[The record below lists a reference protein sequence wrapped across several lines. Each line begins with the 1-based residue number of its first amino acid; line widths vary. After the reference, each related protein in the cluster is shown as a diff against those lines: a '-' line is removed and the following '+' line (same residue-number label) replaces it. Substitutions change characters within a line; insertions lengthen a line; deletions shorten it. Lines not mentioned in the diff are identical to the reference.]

1 VQSYTRHQLK
11 EDKFQEV
18 TRGVLEQAQA
28 HRQQLTLLAVV
39 VLALVVG
46 AGAFGFW
53 RNQQD
58 DQASLAMGQAITT
71 YTAPIRAQDAP
82 VDPNQLSFTSV
93 QERATKAQEQFQA
106 IGDKYPHTQSG
117 KNAGYMAG
125 VAALDA
131 GKYSDAEAKFRK
143 AADIGGKELAS
154 LAKMGLASVYE
165 ATNRDQ
171 EAINVY
177 NELMKK
183 PTVSVSRARA
193 QFALATLYERKD
205 PVQAKKIYDQ
215 LASDKSPAVAQMAK
229 QRLSIITPGGK

>member
-28 HRQQLTLLAVV
+28 HRQQLTLLVVV
-39 VLALVVG
+39 VLAVVVG

-53 RNQQD
+53 RNQQN
-58 DQASLAMGQAITT
+58 DQASIAMGEAINT
-71 YTAPIRAQDAP
+71 YAAPIRVQDAP
-82 VDPNQLSFTSV
+82 VDPNQLSFASL
-93 QERATKAQEQFQA
+93 QERDTKAEEQFQA
-106 IGDKYPHTQSG
+106 ISDKYPHTQTG
-117 KNAGYMAG
+117 KNAAYMAG

-131 GKYSDAEAKFRK
+131 GKYSEAEAKFKK
-143 AADIGGKELAS
+143 ADEIGGKELAS
-154 LAKMGLASVYE
+154 LAKMGLASIYE

-171 EAINVY
+171 DAINVY

-183 PTVSVSRARA
+183 PTVSVSRQRA
-193 QFALATLYERKD
+193 QFALAALYEKKD
-205 PVQAKKIYDQ
+205 PAQAKKMYDQ

-229 QRLSIITPGGK
+229 QRLSTITPGAK